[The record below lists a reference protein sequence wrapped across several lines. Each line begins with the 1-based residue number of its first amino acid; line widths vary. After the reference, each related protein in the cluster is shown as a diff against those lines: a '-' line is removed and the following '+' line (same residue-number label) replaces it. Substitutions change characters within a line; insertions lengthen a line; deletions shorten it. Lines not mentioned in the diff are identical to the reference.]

1 MSNNSGFTGLII
13 AKAICCVGLVLLAST
28 GALVGLG
35 GWLSNNAWLVAA
47 AIGLG
52 VAALVLYLRSNVSAN
67 EADPDGAAATPKR
80 SQPKAEHK

>member
-1 MSNNSGFTGLII
+1 MFDNSGFTRLII
-13 AKAICCVGLVLLAST
+13 AKIICCVGLVLLAST

-47 AIGLG
+47 AFGLG
-52 VAALVLYLRSNVSAN
+52 VAALVLYLRPNVSAN

>member
-47 AIGLG
+47 AFGLG

-67 EADPDGAAATPKR
+67 EADPDSAAPTPKR

>member
-1 MSNNSGFTGLII
+1 MFDNSGFNGLII
-13 AKAICCVGLVLLAST
+13 AKIICCVGLVLLAST

-35 GWLSNNAWLVAA
+35 GWLSNNVWLVAA

-52 VAALVLYLRSNVSAN
+52 VAALVLYLRPNVSAN